1 LRALKVELGDDVA
14 MWLSTV
20 LTETDSRSTIAVF
33 ERPAIVAAIDAE
45 RPRAS
50 TEPNTRALG
59 EEQLDARLNGF
70 ASDLLRVPHDRRVPG
85 TTANIDHLEV
95 TPTGVFVIDAKK
107 YTGHPRHK
115 VEGGL
120 LRPRV
125 EKLVVGTRNCTT
137 VVDGVLKQIE
147 VVRGVV
153 SETFPSTGC
162 SAAGGGPFDRGQG
175 SDPLEPV
182 AKRRRRLRAERV
194 AQTVDAL
201 LGPADTGPK
210 RARRGVPWRGT

>member
-1 LRALKVELGDDVA
+1 

-107 YTGHPRHK
+107 YKGHPRHK

-120 LRPRV
+120 LRPRASRSSW
-125 EKLVVGTRNCTT
+125 LAP
-137 VVDGVLKQIE
+137 
-147 VVRGVV
+147 
-153 SETFPSTGC
+153 ETAPQSWTASSSRSRL
-162 SAAGGGPFDRGQG
+162 SAASSVRRSHPPGALRREEGIRQRAAFRPPRTGG
-175 SDPLEPV
+175 E
-182 AKRRRRLRAERV
+182 
-194 AQTVDAL
+194 TT
-201 LGPADTGPK
+201 PAPTG
-210 RARRGVPWRGT
+210 RARGADR